1 MEDKQDKMI
10 KQVDFMNLESEA
22 ARLRGEYGHLDGA
35 ELLEALVAKELN
47 GRIMVTSSF
56 GAESAVLLDLV
67 AKVDQSIPVV
77 FLDTKRL
84 FGETLRYQKTL
95 TDLFGLEDIRIIRP
109 DSGALERIDSD
120 DMLFTTDTDA
130 CCNVRKVEPLS
141 NALKSLR
148 KEGFTSWIT
157 GRKRYQSDTRGTL
170 DSIEASEDFL
180 KINPLARWS
189 NADIKTAYLAKNLPP
204 HPLVA
209 DGFLSIGCMPCTERT
224 QEGGDARSG
233 RWSGRGKTECGIHV
247 PRELSQAS

>member
-1 MEDKQDKMI
+1 MT
-10 KQVDFMNLESEA
+10 KQVDFMSIESDA
-22 ARLRGEYGHLDGA
+22 ARLRGEYGHLEGA
-35 ELLEALVAKELN
+35 ELLEALVAKEYN
-47 GRIMVTSSF
+47 GRVMVTSSF

-67 AKVDQSIPVV
+67 AQVDQSIPVV

-84 FGETLRYQKTL
+84 FGETLRYQKML
-95 TDLFGLEDIRIIRP
+95 AELFGLEDIRIIRP
-109 DSGALERIDSD
+109 DSQSLERIDPD

-141 NALKSLR
+141 NALISLR
-148 KEGFTSWIT
+148 KEGFQAWIT

-170 DSIEASEDFL
+170 DSIEASEGFM
-180 KINPLARWS
+180 KINPLAHWTDEDVKAS
-189 NADIKTAYLAKNLPP
+189 YLAKNLPP

-233 RWSGRGKTECGIHV
+233 RWSGRGKTECGIHT
-247 PRELSQAS
+247 PRQLRQAS